1 LGAPSAFRYDCAD
14 HRFWRRAENHALRIP
29 ADDLFSTIYYF
40 ANRLERA
47 AVGSE
52 RVLKKDKKRSYSRI
66 CFGGGDHESHYAH
79 PRLAGARIG
88 HWDCNGHFYT
98 DATGCSVRWSE
109 LLISRSATAA
119 SPQESTR
126 AERKT
131 RVLTEATGDSIAGG
145 RGRELDAALDRLMI
159 QPERPTHGEK
169 RRVFPMGQQYPRP
182 LDPACRFRSP
192 IVPDFATYP
201 NLRATIQSAAATTP

>member
-1 LGAPSAFRYDCAD
+1 MSRKRASSGRPGRSPRFVPELGAPSAFRYDCAD

-109 LLISRSATAA
+109 LLTSRSATAA
-119 SPQESTR
+119 SPQESAR

-131 RVLTEATGDSIAGG
+131 RVITEATGGSIAGG
-145 RGRELDAALDRLMI
+145 RGREL
-159 QPERPTHGEK
+159 
-169 RRVFPMGQQYPRP
+169 RVGRHQIFTG
-182 LDPACRFRSP
+182 
-192 IVPDFATYP
+192 ATSG
-201 NLRATIQSAAATTP
+201 A